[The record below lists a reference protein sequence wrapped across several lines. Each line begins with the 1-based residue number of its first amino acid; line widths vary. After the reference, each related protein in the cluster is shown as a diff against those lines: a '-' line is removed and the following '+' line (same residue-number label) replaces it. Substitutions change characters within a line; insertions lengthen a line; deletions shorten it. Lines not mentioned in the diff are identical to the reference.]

1 MAASDERV
9 VVLAPS
15 ANDGPVTAG
24 LLAMEGFACAVVADA
39 DGLCAA
45 LREGAAAAL
54 VAEEA
59 LPPPA
64 ARSLVTL
71 LEDQEPWSDL
81 PVIVFTGRG
90 RPVPPGLSMLTASA
104 NVTLLERP
112 VERITLVSAVRAA
125 IRARRRQYATRGLL
139 AELQQTTEHL
149 RDADRRK
156 SEFLAVL
163 SHELRNPLGPIR
175 NSIYLLERAAPGSEQ
190 ALRARQVLRRQ
201 TEHLTR
207 LVDDLLDVT
216 RISVGKI
223 ELHRV
228 HLDLREI
235 VRRTTDDLRSL
246 FAQGS
251 VDLAVESPPDPV
263 IVDADPTRMAQVLG
277 NLLQNALKFTPH
289 GGSVRVRLAAQD
301 GAAALS
307 VADDGAGMEPATIE
321 RMFEPFTQADRTLAR
336 SSGGLGLGLSLVRGL
351 VVLHGGEVTARSEGL
366 GRGAEFLVRVPLAAA
381 RAGAEGPQDVAPAP
395 AGRSILVIE
404 DNEDGAQSLADV
416 LELQGHRVHIA
427 SDGRAGLALAREL
440 RPDVVLCDIGL
451 PDLDGYAVART
462 LRREGA
468 LEGTRLV
475 ALSGY
480 AQPEDRQRA
489 RDAGFDAHLA
499 KPPDFDAL
507 LRVLEPENAQ
517 PTP

>member
-1 MAASDERV
+1 MPGFDERV

-15 ANDGPVTAG
+15 AHDGPVTAG
-24 LLAMEGFACAVVADA
+24 ILSMEGFAPAVVADA
-39 DGLCAA
+39 DQLCAA

-59 LPPPA
+59 LTGSA
-64 ARSLVTL
+64 TRALLAL
-71 LEDQEPWSDL
+71 LEEQEPWSDL
-81 PVIVFTGRG
+81 PIVLFTGRG
-90 RPVPPGLSMLTASA
+90 RPMRHPGLSTLAGSG

-112 VERITLVSAVRAA
+112 VERITLLSAVRAA
-125 IRARRRQYATRGLL
+125 IRARRRQYTMRGLL
-139 AELQQTTEHL
+139 AELRE
-149 RDADRRK
+149 ADRRK

-175 NSIYLLERAAPGSEQ
+175 NSIYLLERAAPAGEQ
-190 ALRARQVLRRQ
+190 ALRAKQVLRRQ

-228 HLDLREI
+228 QLDLREI

-246 FAQGS
+246 FVDGR

-263 IVDADPTRMAQVLG
+263 LVDADPTRMAQVLG
-277 NLLQNALKFTPH
+277 NLLQNAAKFTPR
-289 GGSVRVRLAAQD
+289 GGAVRVRLAVRD
-301 GAAALS
+301 GAAELS
-307 VADDGAGMEPATIE
+307 VRDDGAGMEPATIE

-351 VVLHGGEVTARSEGL
+351 VVLHGGTVTARSEGL
-366 GRGAEFLVRVPLAAA
+366 GRGAEFVVRLPLATATAA
-381 RAGAEGPQDVAPAP
+381 DGRKSPTPAP
-395 AGRSILVIE
+395 VGRSILVIE

-427 SDGRAGLALAREL
+427 ADGRTGISLAREL

-451 PDLDGYAVART
+451 PDLDGYAVARA
-462 LRREGA
+462 LRGEAA
-468 LEGTRLV
+468 LGGMRLV
-475 ALSGY
+475 AVSGY

-499 KPPDFDAL
+499 KPPEFGAL
-507 LRVLEPENAQ
+507 LRVLEP
-517 PTP
+517 